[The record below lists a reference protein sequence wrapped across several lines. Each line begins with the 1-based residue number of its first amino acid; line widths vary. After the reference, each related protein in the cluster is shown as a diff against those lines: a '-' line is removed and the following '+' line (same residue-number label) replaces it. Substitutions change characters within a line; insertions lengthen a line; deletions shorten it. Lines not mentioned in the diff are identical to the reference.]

1 MDIPA
6 VRKRS
11 SSVDYLTTSPI
22 TPIPNNPFLD
32 ATLDDL
38 LNLNQNHYH
47 SSLPHTESMSDV
59 DDTLT
64 DVSENVAPSNDYRQT
79 RLKFAIGFCFA
90 LFVLQLVGGYISGSL
105 ALMADAF
112 HMLSDVLGYAISL
125 MAIRFAVK
133 ERSSTYNYGYKRLE
147 VLGALASIT
156 LVWILT
162 IGLVMEAIERLQN
175 PEPINGRTMLYMA
188 ISGVVFNAI
197 LIFVFG
203 HEEDHH
209 EKETKADIENSKHSI
224 PMKDMRGNSTED
236 DEISLISQDSPKNE
250 SKTELAQHTKNDINI
265 RAAMLHAIGDLLCS
279 MGVLTSALII
289 CYFPKM
295 QWVDPLCTFI
305 FAIVAIFT
313 TLSVLKDIGLVL
325 MQGNPGNI
333 DQSQV
338 KGQLLQIQG
347 VSRVIDVKLWAL
359 TMESMVATIELEC
372 HSHLQVK
379 DTAIIVKRA
388 KKICSEFGIYDTS
401 VQII

>member
-1 MDIPA
+1 
-6 VRKRS
+6 
-11 SSVDYLTTSPI
+11 
-22 TPIPNNPFLD
+22 
-32 ATLDDL
+32 
-38 LNLNQNHYH
+38 
-47 SSLPHTESMSDV
+47 MSDV

-188 ISGVVFNAI
+188 ISGV
-197 LIFVFG
+197 
-203 HEEDHH
+203 
-209 EKETKADIENSKHSI
+209 
-224 PMKDMRGNSTED
+224 
-236 DEISLISQDSPKNE
+236 ISLISQDSPKNE

-325 MQGNPGNI
+325 MQVGNPGNI

-388 KKICSEFGIYDTS
+388 KKICSEFGIYETS